1 MRLSERLFEGGLLL
15 PSERVGFKTFTFFPS
30 SPSMIPDR
38 FVSRFFHCLLLGVA
52 VRIERF
58 SSKSEVGGVPAF

>member
-15 PSERVGFKTFTFFPS
+15 PSDRGVQDVRFFPS

-38 FVSRFFHCLLLGVA
+38 FVSRFFPLSFAGC
-52 VRIERF
+52 
-58 SSKSEVGGVPAF
+58 GGAY

>member
-15 PSERVGFKTFTFFPS
+15 PSERGVQDIRFFSS

-38 FVSRFFHCLLLGVA
+38 FVSRFFRCLLPGVA
-52 VRIERF
+52 VHIERV
-58 SSKSEVGGVPAF
+58 SSKSEVDGVPAF